1 MQLQNQL
8 NVVQSSLVNQEVAND
23 NLRRSQEVQI
33 VQNANMV
40 AMERERANITLAN
53 STVGYVGNPYLQGS
67 TLLQGSRFGYGSYVA
82 PTQGLYTSVV
92 RKI

>member
-1 MQLQNQL
+1 
-8 NVVQSSLVNQEVAND
+8 
-23 NLRRSQEVQI
+23 
-33 VQNANMV
+33 MV

-67 TLLQGSRFGYGSYVA
+67 RFGYGSYVA